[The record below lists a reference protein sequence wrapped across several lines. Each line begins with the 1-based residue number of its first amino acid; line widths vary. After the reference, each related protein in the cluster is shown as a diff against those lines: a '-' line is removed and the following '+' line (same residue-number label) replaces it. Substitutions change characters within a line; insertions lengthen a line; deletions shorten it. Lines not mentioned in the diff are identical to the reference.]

1 MHRFIIY
8 LFTLIKHFAGMSKIH
23 CFCKIIG
30 HHVSFILNYTKF
42 AKIVTMKTKNYCII
56 TTTIDDENIAD
67 QISTALLKDHWVACV
82 QSHTV
87 QSNYHWNGALETS
100 EEILLQMK
108 TKASL
113 FEEIKVQIEA
123 LHTYDVPEIIMT
135 SILDANEDYLK
146 WIEEETR

>member
-1 MHRFIIY
+1 
-8 LFTLIKHFAGMSKIH
+8 
-23 CFCKIIG
+23 
-30 HHVSFILNYTKF
+30 
-42 AKIVTMKTKNYCII
+42 MKTKNYCII

-87 QSNYHWNGALETS
+87 QSKYYWNGALETS
-100 EEILLQMK
+100 KEILLQMK

-113 FEEIKVQIEA
+113 FEEVKVQIEA

>member
-1 MHRFIIY
+1 
-8 LFTLIKHFAGMSKIH
+8 MSEN
-23 CFCKIIG
+23 F
-30 HHVSFILNYTKF
+30 SFITDYTKF
-42 AKIVTMKTKNYCII
+42 GRIVSMKTTNYCII

-67 QISTALLKDHWVACV
+67 RISTTLLKDHLVACV

-87 QSNYHWNGALETS
+87 QSKYHWNGTLETS

-123 LHTYDVPEIIMT
+123 LHSYDVPEIIMT
-135 SILDANEDYLK
+135 PILDANDDYLK

>member
-1 MHRFIIY
+1 LSENF
-8 LFTLIKHFAGMSKIH
+8 
-23 CFCKIIG
+23 
-30 HHVSFILNYTKF
+30 SFITDYTKF
-42 AKIVTMKTKNYCII
+42 GRIVSMKTTNYCII

-67 QISTALLKDHWVACV
+67 RISTTLLKDHLVACV

-87 QSNYHWNGALETS
+87 QSKYHWNGTLETS

-123 LHTYDVPEIIMT
+123 LHSYDVPEIIMT
-135 SILDANEDYLK
+135 PILDANDDYLK